1 MGSEVKMSK
10 SEWGSKLLTILNTVG
25 TLFKSERRRK
35 QPAIANRNSRIQ
47 LIKIK
52 KRGILWADLP
62 LALVVVIAGSMVS
75 KAGAIFPESVKVGR
89 QPNGS
94 VLVNTGQF
102 ITPAGKQIEFNGRP
116 VAVTL
121 SPDGKTAAFLNGVG
135 SSQGK
140 FIVVVDLSTGKL
152 KQEFNPANGGASFDG
167 ITYSKDG
174 SKLFASDASGK
185 LVIANVAADGT
196 LSLDASIS
204 LPDNKSYPG
213 GLALSEDGQTL
224 YIALSGKNS
233 LGVFNLASRQLVNE
247 IPVGNA
253 PHAVLVA
260 GHKAYVSNQGGRKAV
275 EGDFTNDSFGTP
287 IVADRET
294 GGSITGTVSVVD
306 LDTQTKTQDITVGL
320 QPTGLMQHQK
330 YLFVANTHSD
340 SVSVIDTKTDQVV
353 QTIEIQP
360 FGGDVPAGSMPNSLA
375 IVGNRLFVS
384 LGTSNA
390 IAVFNWKGAEQP
402 ASLQG
407 LIPTGWYPG
416 ALAVDRDRKQL
427 VVANVKGVGS
437 LGPDYTTTIAGVSKT
452 GKSTYA
458 YLGSTSLISDPD
470 SRDLPYYSAQVRQNN
485 GLLNDRVSNKL
496 GSPNAHPRAI
506 PRRIGDPSLIKHV
519 VYIIKENRTYDQ
531 VFADDARGN
540 GDPSLLLFGETVT
553 PNLHA
558 LVKRFPLLDNFYD
571 SGVLSADGHQWSMQ
585 GIAPDYIEKAFG
597 NFFRSYPFNGGDSL
611 TYVPTGFLWDN
622 ALKHNKS
629 VRVYGEYANQLTL
642 AEGATGQFGNW
653 IDWYKDALILE
664 GKQTGN
670 LHLPV
675 GTYQSKSDVPSLDR
689 LLVRNFPGYTNQI
702 PDIYRAQIFLN
713 EFKQASKGSCGLA
726 DLTIM
731 ALNTDHTSG
740 TSANYPTPRAQ
751 VADNDLAV
759 GRIVD
764 AISHSPCWKDSAIFI
779 VEDDSQNGVDHV
791 DGHRTE
797 ALVIS
802 PYAKRSVVDS
812 TYYTQ
817 VDMRRTIEQI
827 LGLPPT
833 NQMTLIATPMYNAF
847 TDKPDFTPFNAV
859 PNQIALDELNPGST
873 TAMSKV
879 QKAWFEAS
887 TKMFNKQGLVPDEQD
902 ENLLNRAIWYGT
914 RGFNKPYPGDTKVLL
929 PEEVTKLTASK

>member
-1 MGSEVKMSK
+1 MSK
-10 SEWGSKLLTILNTVG
+10 FKWQPKLLTILSEVG
-25 TLFKSERRRK
+25 ALFQYQRRSK
-35 QPAIANRNSRIQ
+35 QQVIANKIGSIQ
-47 LIKIK
+47 LKKIK
-52 KRGILWADLP
+52 KKGILWADLRF
-62 LALVVVIAGSMVS
+62 ALVVVIVGSIVP
-75 KAGAIFPESVKVGR
+75 KAAAIFPESIKVGR
-89 QPNGS
+89 QPDGS

-102 ITPAGKQIEFNGRP
+102 IVPAGKQIEFNGRP

-140 FIVVVDLSTGKL
+140 FIVLVDLSTGKL
-152 KQEFNPANGGASFDG
+152 KQEFNPTNGGASFDG
-167 ITYSKDG
+167 IAYSKDG

-185 LVIANVAADGT
+185 LVIATVAADGM
-196 LSLDASIS
+196 LSLDASVS

-213 GLALSEDGQTL
+213 GLAVSEDGQTL

-233 LGVFNLASRQLVNE
+233 LGVFNIESRQLVNE

-253 PHAVLVA
+253 PHAVLIA
-260 GHKAYVSNQGGRKAV
+260 GEKAYVSNQGGRKAV
-275 EGDFTNDSFGTP
+275 EGDFTNNSYGTP
-287 IVADRET
+287 IVADEKT

-306 LDTQTKTQDITVGL
+306 LNTQIKVQDIRVGL
-320 QPTGLMQHQK
+320 QPTGLMQHEE

-375 IVGNRLFVS
+375 MVENRLFVS

-390 IAVFNWKGAEQP
+390 IAVFNWKGIEQT
-402 ASLQG
+402 ALLRG

-416 ALAVDRDRKQL
+416 ALAVDPARKQL

-452 GKSTYA
+452 SKSTYA
-458 YLGSTSLISDPD
+458 YLGSTSLIPYPEP
-470 SRDLPYYSAQVRQNN
+470 RDLPYYSAQVRQNN
-485 GLLNDRVSNKL
+485 SLLKDRISNKL
-496 GSPNAHPRAI
+496 GSRDARPRAI
-506 PRRIGDPSLIKHV
+506 PQRIGDPSLIKHV

-531 VFADDARGN
+531 VFADDTRGN
-540 GDPSLLLFGETVT
+540 GDPNLLLFGEKVT

-558 LVKRFPLLDNFYD
+558 MTKQFPLLDNFYD
-571 SGVLSADGHQWSMQ
+571 SGVLSADGHQWSVQ

-611 TYVPTGFLWDN
+611 VYVPTGFLWDN

-629 VRVYGEYANQLTL
+629 VRVYGEYANQFTQ
-642 AEGATGQFGNW
+642 AKGATDPLGNSIVGNW
-653 IDWYKDALILE
+653 IDWYRDALILE

-670 LHLPV
+670 LHLPM
-675 GTYQSKSDVPSLDR
+675 GTYQTRSDIPSLDR
-689 LLVRNFPGYTNQI
+689 LLVRDFPNYTNQI
-702 PDIYRAQIFLN
+702 PDIYRADIFLKQ
-713 EFKQASKGSCGLA
+713 FKQAPEGTCGLA
-726 DLTIM
+726 NLTVM

-764 AISHSPCWKDSAIFI
+764 AISHSPCWKKSAIFI

-802 PYAKRSVVDS
+802 PYAKHGVVDS

-847 TDKPDFTPFNAV
+847 TDKPDFTPFNVV

-873 TAMSKV
+873 TGMSKV

-887 TKMFNKQGLVPDEQD
+887 TEMFNKQGLVPDEQD

-914 RGFNKPYPGDTKVLL
+914 RGFNKPYPGDAKVLL
-929 PEEVTKLTASK
+929 PEEVTKITAKK

>member
-1 MGSEVKMSK
+1 MSK
-10 SEWGSKLLTILNTVG
+10 SKWRRQLLTILSSVND
-25 TLFKSERRRK
+25 LFRGQKSRK
-35 QPAIANRNSRIQ
+35 QRKFPNKISRLQ
-47 LIKIK
+47 LKIK
-52 KRGILWADLP
+52 KKGILRTTFKFALIVLIAD
-62 LALVVVIAGSMVS
+62 SMVS
-75 KAGAIFPESVKVGR
+75 KAAAIFPESIKVGR
-89 QPNGS
+89 QPDGS

-102 ITPAGKQIEFNGRP
+102 IIPAGKQIEFNGRP

-121 SPDGKTAAFLNGVG
+121 SPNGKTAAFLNAVG
-135 SSQGK
+135 SSEGQ
-140 FIVVVDLSTGKL
+140 FIVLIDLSTGKL
-152 KQEFNPANGGASFDG
+152 KQEFSPPNGGASFDG
-167 ITYSKDG
+167 IVYSKDG

-185 LVIANVAADGT
+185 LVIANVATDGT
-196 LSLDASIS
+196 LSLDESVN
-204 LPDNKSYPG
+204 LPDEKSYPG
-213 GLALSEDGQTL
+213 GMALSEDGKTL
-224 YIALSGKNS
+224 YIALNGKNS
-233 LGVFNLASRQLVNE
+233 LGVFNLSSRQLVNE

-253 PHAVLVA
+253 PHAVIIA
-260 GHKAYVSNQGGRKAV
+260 GQKAYVSNQGGRKAV
-275 EGDFTNDSFGTP
+275 EGDFTNNSYGTP

-306 LDTQTKTQDITVGL
+306 LHTQTKVQDIKVGL
-320 QPTGLMQHQK
+320 QPTGMIQHEK

-340 SVSVIDTKTDQVV
+340 SVSVIDKKTDKVV

-375 IVGNRLFVS
+375 MVGNRLFVS
-384 LGTSNA
+384 LGTTNA
-390 IAVFNWKGAEQP
+390 IAVFNWKGMEQT
-402 ASLQG
+402 AQLRG
-407 LIPTGWYPG
+407 LMPTGWYPG
-416 ALAVDRDRKQL
+416 ALAVDSDRRQL

-437 LGPDYTTTIAGVSKT
+437 LGPNRTTTIGGVRT
-452 GKSTYA
+452 IGKSTYA
-458 YLGSTSLISDPD
+458 YVGSTSLIPYPN
-470 SRDLPYYSAQVRQNN
+470 SRDLTYYSAQVRQNN
-485 GLLNDRVSNKL
+485 SLLKDRISNKP
-496 GSPNAHPRAI
+496 GSPNAPLRAI

-531 VFADDARGN
+531 VFADDPRGN
-540 GDPSLLLFGETVT
+540 GDPNLLLFGEAVT

-558 LVKRFPLLDNFYD
+558 LTKQFPLLDNFYD
-571 SGVLSADGHQWSMQ
+571 SGVLSADGHQWSVQ
-585 GIAPDYIEKAFG
+585 GIAPDYLEKAFG

-611 TYVPTGFLWDN
+611 AYVPTGFLWDN
-622 ALKHNKS
+622 ALKNGKS
-629 VRVYGEYANQLTL
+629 VRVYGEYANQFLPVDDTT
-642 AEGATGQFGNW
+642 EFGNW
-653 IDWYKDALILE
+653 IDWYRDALILE
-664 GKQTGN
+664 GKQTGK
-670 LHLPV
+670 LHLPI
-675 GTYQSKSDVPSLDR
+675 GAYQTKSDVPSLDR
-689 LLVRNFPGYTNQI
+689 LLVRDFPNYTNQI
-702 PDIYRAQIFLN
+702 PDIYRADIFLK
-713 EFKQASKGSCGLA
+713 EFTQAPKGTCGLA
-726 DLTIM
+726 DLTVM

-740 TSANYPTPRAQ
+740 TSANSPTPRAQ

-764 AISHSPCWKDSAIFI
+764 AISHSPCWKKSAIFI

-802 PYAKRSVVDS
+802 PYAKRGVVDS

-879 QKAWFEAS
+879 QKAWLEAS
-887 TKMFNKQGLVPDEQD
+887 TQMFNKQGLVPDEQD

-914 RGFNKPYPGDTKVLL
+914 RGFNQPYPGDAKVLL
-929 PEEVTKLTASK
+929 PEEVTKITANK

>member
-1 MGSEVKMSK
+1 MSK
-10 SEWGSKLLTILNTVG
+10 YKWGRKLLNILCTVG
-25 TLFKSERRRK
+25 NHFEGTKKPK
-35 QPAIANRNSRIQ
+35 QSALANRVSRIE

-52 KRGILWADLP
+52 KKARAWANLP
-62 LALVVVIAGSMVS
+62 LALVVVIAGSIVS
-75 KAGAIFPESVKVGR
+75 TAGAIFPENIKVGR
-89 QPNGS
+89 QPDGS

-135 SSQGK
+135 SSEGK
-140 FIVVVDLSTGKL
+140 FIVVVDLSTTKL
-152 KQEFNPANGGASFDG
+152 KQEFNPTNGGASFNG

-174 SKLFASDASGK
+174 RKLFASDASGK

-196 LSLDASIS
+196 LSLDTSVS

-224 YIALSGKNS
+224 YIALNGKNS
-233 LGVFNLASRQLVNE
+233 LGVFSLASRQLVNE

-260 GHKAYVSNQGGRKAV
+260 GRKAYVSNQGGRKAV
-275 EGDFTNDSFGTP
+275 SGDFTNDSYGTP
-287 IVADRET
+287 IVADRDT

-306 LDTQTKTQDITVGL
+306 LDTQTKVQDITVGL
-320 QPTGLMQHQK
+320 QPTGLMRYDK

-340 SVSVIDTKTDQVV
+340 SVSVIDTKTNQVV
-353 QTIEIQP
+353 QTIEVKP

-375 IVGNRLFVS
+375 MLGNRLFVS
-384 LGTSNA
+384 LGTANA
-390 IAVFNWKGAEQP
+390 IAVFNWKGVNQ
-402 ASLQG
+402 STLLRG
-407 LIPTGWYPG
+407 LVPTGWYPG

-437 LGPDYTTTIAGVSKT
+437 LGPDITTTIAGVSKT
-452 GKSTYA
+452 GRSTYA
-458 YLGSTSLISDPD
+458 YLGSTSLIPDPNPQ
-470 SRDLPYYSAQVRQNN
+470 DLPYYSAQVRQNN
-485 GLLNDRVSNKL
+485 SLLKDRISNKP
-496 GSPNAHPRAI
+496 GSPDAPPRAI

-531 VFADDARGN
+531 VFADDTRGN
-540 GDPSLLLFGETVT
+540 GDTNLLLFGETVT

-558 LVKRFPLLDNFYD
+558 LVKQFPLLDNFYD
-571 SGVLSADGHQWSMQ
+571 SGVLSADGHQWSVQ

-611 TYVPTGFLWDN
+611 AYVPTGFLWDN
-622 ALKHNKS
+622 ALKYKKS
-629 VRVYGEYANQLTL
+629 VRVYGEYANQFTL
-642 AEGATGQFGNW
+642 ADGTTGQLGNW

-670 LHLPV
+670 LHLPI
-675 GTYQSKSDVPSLDR
+675 GTYQTKSDVPSLDR
-689 LLVRNFPGYTNQI
+689 LLVRNFPNYTNQI
-702 PDIYRAQIFLN
+702 PDIYRAQIFLK
-713 EFKQASKGSCGLA
+713 EFAQAPKDSCGLA

-740 TSANYPTPRAQ
+740 TSVNYPTPRAQ

-764 AISHSPCWKDSAIFI
+764 AISHSPCWKESAIFI

-802 PYAKRSVVDS
+802 PYAKHSVVDS

-847 TDKPDFTPFNAV
+847 TDTPDFTPFNAV

-879 QKAWFEAS
+879 QRAWLEAS

-902 ENLLNRAIWYGT
+902 ENLLNRAIWYST
-914 RGFNKPYPGDTKVLL
+914 RGFNKPYPGDKKVLL
-929 PEEVTKLTASK
+929 PEEVAQIKPGK